1 VFFGIVLEVVPKLIA
16 QGILGVDVFLEDIG
30 QDGLNSTPCCALRRD
45 RRELEG
51 ERVFESNNEYAL
63 TMLRNEALGVDDL
76 CVHVVAEIAKGVHD
90 HEERLA
96 FVVAAQVL
104 DVFEHKGLG
113 LVVLDDVGQM
123 EEQVAL
129 LLIVEAMLSA

>member
-1 VFFGIVLEVVPKLIA
+1 
-16 QGILGVDVFLEDIG
+16 
-30 QDGLNSTPCCALRRD
+30 
-45 RRELEG
+45 
-51 ERVFESNNEYAL
+51 
-63 TMLRNEALGVDDL
+63 MLWDEALGVDDL
-76 CVHVVAEIAKGVHD
+76 GVHVVAEIAKGVHD